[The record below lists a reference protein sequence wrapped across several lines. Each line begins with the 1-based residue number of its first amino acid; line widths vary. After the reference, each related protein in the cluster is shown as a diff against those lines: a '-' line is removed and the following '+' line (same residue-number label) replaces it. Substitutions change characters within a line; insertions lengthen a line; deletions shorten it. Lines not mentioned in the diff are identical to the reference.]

1 VKHIGIV
8 LGLALLG
15 IASGA
20 RGDIGGREEVSYLSF
35 YPSGALKTYFGSGP
49 HGGISWT
56 HRLTQPPSLGLG
68 RTLFLDY
75 ANTGGNNSRNFLT
88 GGLGVQSA
96 TSLGTEGT
104 TLNLGAGVGYYGTY
118 ISNGVFDPGKQN
130 GLLVR
135 LTAGLQLRGNLIVEG
150 GYYKALRES
159 GGLEGTALKI
169 GVRF

>member
-1 VKHIGIV
+1 MKHIGIV
-8 LGLALLG
+8 LSLVLLG
-15 IASGA
+15 IASEA
-20 RGDIGGREEVSYLSF
+20 RADIGGREEVSYLSF
-35 YPSGALKTYFGSGP
+35 FPSGAQKTYFGSGP

-68 RTLFLDY
+68 RTLFVDY

-118 ISNGVFDPGKQN
+118 LSNGVYDPGKQN

-135 LTAGLQLRGNLIVEG
+135 LTAGVQVTGNIILEAD
-150 GYYKALRES
+150 YYKALRES
-159 GGLEGTALKI
+159 RGLEGTALKV